1 MAIPSSEAVERIM
14 DDSDYNSSGG
24 SSSDEQEE
32 FQMSSFSALD
42 MLDVAQ
48 VFFRAIL
55 LHFLLYI
62 PQLMG
67 IKNTMNSP
75 LFFPF

>member
-24 SSSDEQEE
+24 SSSDEQE

>member
-1 MAIPSSEAVERIM
+1 
-14 DDSDYNSSGG
+14 
-24 SSSDEQEE
+24 
-32 FQMSSFSALD
+32 MSSFSALD

>member
-14 DDSDYNSSGG
+14 DDSDYNSSQTGG

-48 VFFRAIL
+48 VFFSCCFIT
-55 LHFLLYI
+55 FPSLYSSAY
-62 PQLMG
+62 G
-67 IKNTMNSP
+67 H
-75 LFFPF
+75 